1 MLCINKLSVVILLCI
16 FSIFSRSSFAQEAK
30 EKTGN
35 WLMYWGTNRVSKRV
49 SIWTEAQYRLYE
61 ILSNSNQLVLR
72 TGLIYHLQNS
82 ASLSAGYAY
91 VKTWP
96 FDESINSAVTSNENR
111 LWEQLILKNNLWR
124 IDFEHRYRLE
134 QRWVK
139 TEVVDYSTRMRY
151 RLLLLLPLSKENL
164 KPETFFFVTYNEI
177 FLNINGGEIF
187 DQNRLY
193 FALGYQFSSIGQVQ
207 AGYLFQMLPKETL
220 TRLQFA
226 FVYNL
231 DFRKN

>member
-1 MLCINKLSVVILLCI
+1 
-16 FSIFSRSSFAQEAK
+16 
-30 EKTGN
+30 
-35 WLMYWGTNRVSKRV
+35 
-49 SIWTEAQYRLYE
+49 
-61 ILSNSNQLVLR
+61 
-72 TGLIYHLQNS
+72 LIYHLQNG
-82 ASLSAGYAY
+82 ASLIAGYAY

-96 FDESINSAVTSNENR
+96 FDESITNAVTGNENR
-111 LWEQLILKNNLWR
+111 LWEQFILKNDLWR
-124 IDFEHRYRLE
+124 LDFEHRYRLE

-139 TEVVDYSTRMRY
+139 TDVVDYSTRMRY
-151 RLLLLLPLSKENL
+151 RLLLLLPLNKENL

-207 AGYLFQMLPKETL
+207 AGYLFQMLPTETL
-220 TRLQFA
+220 RRLQFA

>member
-1 MLCINKLSVVILLCI
+1 MLYIKILNVFVLLFILSIYIGSL
-16 FSIFSRSSFAQEAK
+16 SAQEAN

-35 WLMYWGTNRVSKRV
+35 WLMYWGSNRVSKNV
-49 SIWTEAQYRLYE
+49 SIWTETQYRLYE
-61 ILSNSNQLVLR
+61 IVSNRNQLLLR
-72 TGLIYHLQNS
+72 TGLIYHLQSS

-96 FDESINSAVTSNENR
+96 FNESINNDITSSENR

-124 IDFEHRYRLE
+124 IEFEHRYRLE
-134 QRWVK
+134 QRWIK

-151 RLLLLLPLSKENL
+151 RLLLLLPLSNLIL
-164 KPETFFFVTYNEI
+164 KPKTIFLITYDEI

>member
-1 MLCINKLSVVILLCI
+1 MLYINKSSVVILLFT
-16 FSIFSRSSFAQEAK
+16 FSICTGSLFAQEARD
-30 EKTGN
+30 ETGN
-35 WLMYWGTNRVSKRV
+35 WLMYWGTNRVSKKV
-49 SIWTEAQYRLYE
+49 SIWTEVQYRLYE
-61 ILSNSNQLVLR
+61 IVSNRNQLLLR

-91 VKTWP
+91 VKTWS
-96 FDESINSAVTSNENR
+96 FDESINNAVTSNENR
-111 LWEQLILKNNLWR
+111 LWEQFILKNNLWR

-139 TEVVDYSTRMRY
+139 TEVTEYSTRMRY

-207 AGYLFQMLPKETL
+207 AGYLFQMLPKEIL

-231 DFRKN
+231 DFRNN

>member
-1 MLCINKLSVVILLCI
+1 MLYINKSSVVILLLT
-16 FSIFSRSSFAQEAK
+16 FSICTGSLYAQEAND
-30 EKTGN
+30 KTGN
-35 WLMYWGTNRVSKRV
+35 WLMYWGTNRVSKKV

-61 ILSNSNQLVLR
+61 IVSNRNQLLLR
-72 TGLIYHLQNS
+72 TGLIYHLENS

-91 VKTWP
+91 VKTWS
-96 FDESINSAVTSNENR
+96 FDEDRNDAVTSNENR

-139 TEVVDYSTRMRY
+139 TEVTEYSTRMRY
-151 RLLLLLPLSKENL
+151 RLLLLLPLNKEKL

-207 AGYLFQMLPKETL
+207 AGYLFQMLQRETL
-220 TRLQFA
+220 GRLQFA
-226 FVYNL
+226 FIYNL

>member
-1 MLCINKLSVVILLCI
+1 MLCSNKLSVVILLCI
-16 FSIFSRSSFAQEAK
+16 FSIFSGSTFAQEAK
-30 EKTGN
+30 DKTGN

-61 ILSNSNQLVLR
+61 VASNRDQLLLR
-72 TGLIYHLQNS
+72 TGLIYHLQNG
-82 ASLSAGYAY
+82 ASLIAGYAY

-96 FDESINSAVTSNENR
+96 FDESITNAVTGNENR
-111 LWEQLILKNNLWR
+111 LWEQFILKNNLWR
-124 IDFEHRYRLE
+124 LDFEHRYRLE

-139 TEVVDYSTRMRY
+139 TEVTEYSTRMRY
-151 RLLLLLPLSKENL
+151 RLLLLLPLNKENL

-177 FLNINGGEIF
+177 FLNINGGETF

-193 FALGYQFSSIGQVQ
+193 FALGYQFSSIGQIQ

-231 DFRKN
+231 DLRNN

>member
-1 MLCINKLSVVILLCI
+1 MSVRAIRNCAALL
-16 FSIFSRSSFAQEAK
+16 
-30 EKTGN
+30 
-35 WLMYWGTNRVSKRV
+35 
-49 SIWTEAQYRLYE
+49 
-61 ILSNSNQLVLR
+61 
-72 TGLIYHLQNS
+72 
-82 ASLSAGYAY
+82 
-91 VKTWP
+91 
-96 FDESINSAVTSNENR
+96 
-111 LWEQLILKNNLWR
+111 
-124 IDFEHRYRLE
+124 
-134 QRWVK
+134 
-139 TEVVDYSTRMRY
+139 RY

-164 KPETFFFVTYNEI
+164 IPGTFFFVTYNEI